1 MSLNLIR
8 ILIEVGVLLVAV
20 SFHESAHG
28 YVAMKCGDNT
38 ARNLGRIS
46 LNPLRHIDPV
56 GSVALPLLLAL
67 SGAPVFGWAK
77 PVPVSLR
84 GVPHPRRANLLVAA
98 AGPLSNLL
106 LAALSA
112 WVVVRLRPY
121 LASEDA
127 GLISVLIFLVAVSSL
142 AVNAALGLFNLLP
155 IPPLDGFG
163 VLESLLP
170 TGLLPLA
177 AWLRRWG
184 MAIFVLAIFSGVLRT
199 VLLPAQRFLV
209 DSLLAMAQ
217 AR

>member
-1 MSLNLIR
+1 VSLNLIR

-46 LNPLRHIDPV
+46 LNPLRHIDPI

-170 TGLLPLA
+170 AGLLPVA

>member
-1 MSLNLIR
+1 MGANLIR

-56 GSVALPLLLAL
+56 GSVVLPLLLAL

-112 WVVVRLRPY
+112 WVVVRLKPY
-121 LASEDA
+121 LASDDA
-127 GLISVLIFLVAVSSL
+127 GLVSVVTYYVAYISLL
-142 AVNAALGLFNLLP
+142 VNAALGLFNLLP

-170 TGLLPLA
+170 VGLLPVT

-184 MAIFVLAIFSGVLRT
+184 MAIFMLAIFSGVLRT
-199 VLLPAQRFLV
+199 VLQPAQRFLV

-217 AR
+217 VR